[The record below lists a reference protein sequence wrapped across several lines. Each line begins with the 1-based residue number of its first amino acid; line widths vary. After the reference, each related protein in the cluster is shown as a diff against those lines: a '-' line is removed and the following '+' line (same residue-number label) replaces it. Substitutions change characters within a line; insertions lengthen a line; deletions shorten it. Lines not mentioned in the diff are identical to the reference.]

1 VFYRFGVAEV
11 GGFWVLAGVDAG
23 AALAQE
29 VPELIE
35 LDFDGFEP
43 LAIFFRH
50 FATVALAEKTV
61 LFGDEFFDVRM
72 DLWIGHGASLP
83 FDERFLPSTNR

>member
-11 GGFWVLAGVDAG
+11 GGFGVLAGIDAG

-50 FATVALAEKTV
+50 FVAVALAEKAV
-61 LFGDEFFDVRM
+61 LFGNEFFDVRVN
-72 DLWIGHGASLP
+72 LRVGHGASLP
-83 FDERFLPSTNR
+83 FDERFLSSVNR